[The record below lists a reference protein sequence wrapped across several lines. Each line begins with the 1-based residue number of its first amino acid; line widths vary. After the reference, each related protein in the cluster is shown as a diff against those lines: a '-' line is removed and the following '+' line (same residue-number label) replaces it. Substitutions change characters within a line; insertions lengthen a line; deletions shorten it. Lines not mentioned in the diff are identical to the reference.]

1 MTVKLPSTPVI
12 AGSTRD
18 LTKATTLLGSDQSE
32 FQSGCLECPD
42 QPCVSYSH
50 DEIAKS
56 VGFDGPYSPD
66 TNVCPNGSI
75 IKTASGPPA
84 VDSSTCL
91 GCGLC
96 VARCPVGAIHL
107 NPTSLTASVS
117 PADTSHYRSATSTA
131 EFDILRQE
139 IAELVPDTTPT
150 FGDLELVARQ
160 TERISEVLGV
170 KPNPAELRLL
180 VRNILISA
188 GATAR
193 LKNTGDNNAVSELV
207 AASDDWVLIAE
218 IDPTGDTLD
227 AMRRSIA
234 GCAIAIGR
242 YGISRDKL
250 AAVAVVMKLPNKRV
264 DCYGVVSDVVER
276 LELQSAVVPVGLLLL
291 FARGGLE
298 LIGEL
303 WPHLHLVG
311 SQEFLNAVQAVLGS
325 IPDPVAAGL
334 LPSK

>member
-1 MTVKLPSTPVI
+1 
-12 AGSTRD
+12 
-18 LTKATTLLGSDQSE
+18 
-32 FQSGCLECPD
+32 
-42 QPCVSYSH
+42 
-50 DEIAKS
+50 
-56 VGFDGPYSPD
+56 
-66 TNVCPNGSI
+66 
-75 IKTASGPPA
+75 
-84 VDSSTCL
+84 
-91 GCGLC
+91 
-96 VARCPVGAIHL
+96 
-107 NPTSLTASVS
+107 
-117 PADTSHYRSATSTA
+117 
-131 EFDILRQE
+131 
-139 IAELVPDTTPT
+139 
-150 FGDLELVARQ
+150 
-160 TERISEVLGV
+160 
-170 KPNPAELRLL
+170 
-180 VRNILISA
+180 
-188 GATAR
+188 
-193 LKNTGDNNAVSELV
+193 VSELV